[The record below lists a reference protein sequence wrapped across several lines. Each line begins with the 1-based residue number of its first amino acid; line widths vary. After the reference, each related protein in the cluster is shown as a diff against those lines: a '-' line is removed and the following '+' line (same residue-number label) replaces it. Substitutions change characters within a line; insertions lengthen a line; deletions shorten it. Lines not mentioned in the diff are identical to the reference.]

1 MSAPAGREA
10 HSKTGNLLG
19 VLAFLGKYPGRV
31 LVCFLLLLSIVGLDL
46 SLPQFIGEAMTQM
59 QREKPAFERGF
70 YVQFIPSLVLV
81 RSGLPY
87 VLGPIRNRTIQATLG
102 DIRA

>member
-10 HSKTGNLLG
+10 RSKTGNLLG

-31 LVCFLLLLSIVGLDL
+31 LVCLLLLLSIVGLDL
-46 SLPQFIGEAMTQM
+46 TLPQFIGEAITQM
-59 QREKPAFERGF
+59 QKEKAAFEPGL
-70 YVQFIPSLVLV
+70 YVQIILSLVLV
-81 RSGLPY
+81 RTGLAY

-102 DIRA
+102 D